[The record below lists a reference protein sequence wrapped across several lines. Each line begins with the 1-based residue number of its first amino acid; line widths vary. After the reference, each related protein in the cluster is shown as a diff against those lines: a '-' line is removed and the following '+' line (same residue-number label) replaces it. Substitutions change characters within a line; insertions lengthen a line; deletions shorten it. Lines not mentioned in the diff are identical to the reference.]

1 MPDDF
6 QRIYTELESIQ
17 AQLRSM
23 AASIASNTVE
33 IGQRVMNVEAWR
45 DGHEKVTDL
54 RVEAIELRF
63 SNMQE
68 AIDTLSIEVGK
79 EVGATNAKVAAHERL
94 IEQMRGAATVWRIV
108 LSVLGGVLLILNLWH
123 NGGVK

>member
-54 RVEAIELRF
+54 RVQAIELRF

-68 AIDTLSIEVGK
+68 AIDTLSVELGK
-79 EVGATNAKVAAHERL
+79 EVGATNVKVAAHERV

-108 LSVLGGVLLILNLWH
+108 LSVLGGVLLVLNLWH

>member
-54 RVEAIELRF
+54 RVDAIDLRF

-68 AIDTLSIEVGK
+68 AIDTLAVELGK
-79 EVGATNAKVAAHERL
+79 EAGTTNAKVAAHERVL
-94 IEQMRGAATVWRIV
+94 EQMRGAATVWRIV
-108 LSVLGGVLLILNLWH
+108 LSVLGGVILILNLWH
-123 NGGVK
+123 NGGMK